1 MQSWRY
7 LDLSWKWFFC
17 SIWKS
22 ACGRFSLQSFFIYAD
37 PISNAIP
44 FFNFTQ
50 KITFFFLFS
59 PLTHQYQWSIPSPD
73 YNLKDFCIYSFFM
86 FCTIPLK
93 NPLRN
98 IFFLTKCENEI
109 LVGFSFSSPLSLS
122 VPLSVPLS
130 VSLSHSH
137 TSGSSSCN
145 HCHWCVPLSRS
156 DSKKSRKK
164 CQKWQRLI
172 RKYSSP
178 MFNNRI

>member
-22 ACGRFSLQSFFIYAD
+22 AFGRFSLQSFFIYAD
-37 PISNAIP
+37 PIANAIP

-86 FCTIPLK
+86 LCTIHPEK
-93 NPLRN
+93 SPPQHFFSHKMWKRN
-98 IFFLTKCENEI
+98 FGWLLFLIT
-109 LVGFSFSSPLSLS
+109 SLSLS
-122 VPLSVPLS
+122 L
-130 VSLSHSH
+130 SLS
-137 TSGSSSCN
+137 
-145 HCHWCVPLSRS
+145 LSIFLCLS
-156 DSKKSRKK
+156 LTHI
-164 CQKWQRLI
+164 RLLIMQSLSLMRPSITI
-172 RKYSSP
+172 R
-178 MFNNRI
+178 